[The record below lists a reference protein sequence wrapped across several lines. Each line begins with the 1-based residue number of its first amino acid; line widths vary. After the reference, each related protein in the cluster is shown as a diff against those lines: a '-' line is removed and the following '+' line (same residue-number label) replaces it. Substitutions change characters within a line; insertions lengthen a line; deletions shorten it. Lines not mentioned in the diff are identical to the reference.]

1 MKTIAIL
8 IPSTTKF
15 RDWKQLE
22 DTYLYKYQKLYTQ
35 YKITYYIGYDFD
47 DPIYSKENERNKF
60 KANWIECKFEKG
72 NVVAIWN
79 HLYEQAKNKYN
90 YYWIVGDDIKY
101 PQKPIGIFEL
111 LSNALDKNKGL
122 GIAGCFNGNPKLPMT
137 QFMITDIHYKIFG
150 YVFPPEI
157 KNWYCDNWIVL
168 VYLNNG
174 LHYHPHISA
183 LNVGGEPRYEPEH
196 LGSLCSKLARR
207 DRRKLHL
214 YMAKYPNENTYECK
228 APLQ

>member
-1 MKTIAIL
+1 ML

-15 RDWKQLE
+15 RDWKQME
-22 DTYLYKYQKLYTQ
+22 DTYLYKYKKLYTQ
-35 YKITYYIGYDFD
+35 YKVIYYIGYDFD

-79 HLYEQAKNKYN
+79 HLFEQAKNKFD

-137 QFMITDIHYKIFG
+137 QFLITDIHYKIFG
-150 YVFPPEI
+150 YVFPEEI
-157 KNWYCDNWIVL
+157 KNWFCDNWML
-168 VYLNNG
+168 MLYKDHTFYFPN
-174 LHYHPHISA
+174 ISA
-183 LNVGGEPRYEPEH
+183 LNAGGMPRYQPIDAGNISE
-196 LGSLCSKLARR
+196 KLATR

-214 YMAKYPNENTYECK
+214 YQALNYNK
-228 APLQ
+228 

>member
-1 MKTIAIL
+1 ML

-15 RDWKQLE
+15 RDWKQME
-22 DTYLYKYQKLYTQ
+22 DTYLYKYKKLYTQ
-35 YKITYYIGYDFD
+35 YKVIYYIGYDFD
-47 DPIYSKENERNKF
+47 DPIYTKENERNKF

-79 HLYEQAKNKYN
+79 HLFEQAKNKFD

-137 QFMITDIHYKIFG
+137 QFLITDIHYKIFG
-150 YVFPPEI
+150 YVFPEEI
-157 KNWYCDNWIVL
+157 KNWFCDNWML
-168 VYLNNG
+168 MLYKDHTFYFPN
-174 LHYHPHISA
+174 ISA
-183 LNVGGEPRYEPEH
+183 LNAGGMPRYQPIDAGNISE
-196 LGSLCSKLARR
+196 KLATR

-214 YMAKYPNENTYECK
+214 YQALNYNK
-228 APLQ
+228 

>member
-1 MKTIAIL
+1 MTKSIAML

-15 RDWKQLE
+15 RDWKHME

-35 YKITYYIGYDFD
+35 YKVTYYIGYDFD
-47 DPIYSKENERNKF
+47 DPIYSKENQRNKF
-60 KANWIECKFEKG
+60 KANWIECKFDKG

-79 HLYEQAKNKYN
+79 HLFEQAKNKFD

-111 LSNALDKNKGL
+111 LSNALDKNKGY

-137 QFMITDIHYKIFG
+137 QFLITDVHYKILG
-150 YVFPPEI
+150 YIFPEEI
-157 KNWYCDNWIVL
+157 KNWFCDNWML
-168 VYLNNG
+168 MLYKDHTFYFPN
-174 LHYHPHISA
+174 ISA
-183 LNVGGEPRYEPEH
+183 LNTGGMPRYQPIDAAE
-196 LGSLCSKLARR
+196 LCSELADR

-214 YMAKYPNENTYECK
+214 YK
-228 APLQ
+228 ALNYNK

>member
-1 MKTIAIL
+1 MTKSIAML

-15 RDWKQLE
+15 RDWKQME

-35 YKITYYIGYDFD
+35 YEVTYYIGYDFD

-60 KANWIECKFEKG
+60 KANWIECNFDKG

-79 HLYEQAKNKYN
+79 YLFEKAKNKYD

-111 LSNALDKNKGL
+111 LSNSLDKNKGL
-122 GIAGCFNGNPKLPMT
+122 GIAGCFNGNPNLPMT
-137 QFMITDIHYKIFG
+137 QFLITDIHYKIFG

-157 KNWYCDNWIVL
+157 KNYFCDNWML
-168 VYLNNG
+168 MLYKDNTFYFPN
-174 LHYHPHISA
+174 ISA
-183 LNVGGEPRYEPEH
+183 MNSGGEPRYQPIDAAKICGE
-196 LGSLCSKLARR
+196 LADR
-207 DRRKLHL
+207 DRRKLDL
-214 YMAKYPNENTYECK
+214 YKESIK
-228 APLQ
+228 